1 MTYELLINES
11 ELFLS
16 LYSYMVILQLPYIK
30 FPYKSN
36 IKSCK

>member
-16 LYSYMVILQLPYIK
+16 LYSYSYFIAAL
-30 FPYKSN
+30 YK
-36 IKSCK
+36 IPV